1 MSKSFIFAWTGVEV
15 RTREEDEDSFS
26 RFGNFLP
33 LHPHY
38 FNVNDTT
45 NYYGP
50 GTDLKF
56 KLLSA
61 EEEQALF
68 AKARGENATA
78 TQVRD
83 AREFLITN
91 HLLFAMTYARKL
103 VRGKLPDNEVVSA
116 ANFGLMKAFE
126 AFDHKRG
133 TRFAAYAKPYIRSEI
148 QSLWRSK
155 DIVDYHGNYPDDEAG
170 ETLTLVDADEGIVQP
185 DVEGDSKELI
195 LQCLKESKRV
205 LTAKE
210 AKVLR
215 MFYEED
221 LNLREIGDTLGIT
234 RARVHQIHNGAVEKL
249 RRAFKKAGVDKQG
262 EV

>member
-1 MSKSFIFAWTGVEV
+1 MKNVYVGHANRPVEL
-15 RTREEDEDSFS
+15 EEFSS
-26 RFGNFLP
+26 RFGQNMP

-38 FNVNDTT
+38 FNVNDTS

-91 HLLFAMTYARKL
+91 HLLFAMTYARSL
-103 VRGKLPDNEVVSA
+103 VKGKLPDNEVVSA

-126 AFDHKRG
+126 GFDHTRG
-133 TRFAAYAKPYIRSEI
+133 KRFAAYAKPYIRSEI
-148 QSLWRSK
+148 ATLWRSK
-155 DIVDYHGNYPDDEAG
+155 DIVDYHGNFPDDEAG
-170 ETLTLVDADEGIVQP
+170 ENLMLLDEDAGVVQP
-185 DVEGDSKELI
+185 DVENDSKELI
-195 LQCLKESKRV
+195 LRCLDESKRV

-210 AKVLR
+210 SKVLR

-249 RRAFKKAGVDKQG
+249 RRAFKKAGVDERG

>member
-1 MSKSFIFAWTGVEV
+1 MKLAFAMTGVE
-15 RTREEDEDSFS
+15 TPTPKDNEDFSS
-26 RFGNFLP
+26 RFGNTLP

-38 FNVNDTT
+38 FNVNDTS
-45 NYYGP
+45 NYYGS

-61 EEEQALF
+61 QEEQALF
-68 AKARGENATA
+68 NTANENNSTKAQEA
-78 TQVRD
+78 RD
-83 AREFLITN
+83 FLITN
-91 HLLFAMTYARKL
+91 HLLFAMTYGRSL
-103 VRGKLPDNEVVSA
+103 VKGKLPDNEVVSA

-126 AFDHKRG
+126 GFDHTRG
-133 TRFAAYAKPYIRSEI
+133 KRFAAYAKPYIRSEI
-148 QSLWRSK
+148 ATLWRSK
-155 DIVDYHGNYPDDEAG
+155 DIVDYHGNFPEDEAG
-170 ETLTLVDADEGIVQP
+170 ENLTMLDEDAGVVQP
-185 DVEGDSKELI
+185 DIEGDSKELI
-195 LQCLKESKRV
+195 LRCLDESKRV

-215 MFYEED
+215 MFYEND

-249 RRAFKKAGVDKQG
+249 RRAFKKAGVDERG

>member
-1 MSKSFIFAWTGVEV
+1 MNFTFMGVEIP
-15 RTREEDEDSFS
+15 TPKETEDFSS
-26 RFGNFLP
+26 RFGSCMP

-56 KLLSA
+56 KLLTA
-61 EEEQALF
+61 EEETQLF
-68 AKARGENATA
+68 NSAKGCRGQKAD
-78 TQVRD
+78 D
-83 AREFLITN
+83 AREFIITN

-133 TRFAAYAKPYIRSEI
+133 TRFAAYAKPYIQSEI
-148 QSLWRSK
+148 KSLWRSK
-155 DIVDYHGNYPDDEAG
+155 DIVDYHGNYPDDESG
-170 ETLTLVDADEGIVQP
+170 ETLLLLDEDEGVVQP

-195 LQCLKESKRV
+195 LRCLEQSKKV

-215 MFYEED
+215 MFYEKD

-234 RARVHQIHNGAVEKL
+234 RARVHQIHNAAVEKL
-249 RRAFKKAGVDKQG
+249 RKAFKKAGVDERG

>member
-1 MSKSFIFAWTGVEV
+1 MKLAFVGVENL
-15 RTREEDEDSFS
+15 TPKETEDFS
-26 RFGNFLP
+26 ARFGNFMP

-61 EEEQALF
+61 EEETRLF
-68 AKARGENATA
+68 SIAKDFAGKEATKAR
-78 TQVRD
+78 D
-83 AREFLITN
+83 FIITN

-103 VRGKLPDNEVVSA
+103 VRGKLPDNEIISA

-133 TRFAAYAKPYIRSEI
+133 TRFAAYAKPYIQSEI
-148 QSLWRSK
+148 KSLWRSK
-155 DIVDYHGNYPDDEAG
+155 DIVDYHGNYPAETDG
-170 ETLTLVDADEGIVQP
+170 ETLLLVDEDEGVVQP

-195 LQCLKESKRV
+195 LRCLCESKKV

-215 MFYEED
+215 MFYEQD

-249 RRAFKKAGVDKQG
+249 RRAFKKAGVDEQG